1 MDPDFDRE
9 YAVSDTP
16 SRSGKIIVSGGA
28 FLMSAA
34 AWAYVGF
41 EEFSGGSQRLG
52 ILYATLILLHAV
64 IAILLLLRVRAA
76 WFPGLVLAVTA
87 MGIAIFGQQFPLS
100 GFDALSGVLLF
111 LSRTDF
117 FSSSPGDKR

>member
-1 MDPDFDRE
+1 MDPDFDHE
-9 YAVSDTP
+9 YAVSDIP

-28 FLMSAA
+28 FLMAAA

-41 EEFSGGSQRLG
+41 EEFSGGSQWLG
-52 ILYATLILLHAV
+52 ILYATLVLLHAV

-87 MGIAIFGQQFPLS
+87 MGIAIFGQRFPLS
-100 GFDALSGVLLF
+100 GFDALAGVLLF